1 MTDEKKDAKADN
13 QGDSTGEGNTD
24 AARRYNEGLA
34 ASLKK
39 GNTEEL
45 AKKAEEALEGS
56 EGAEL
61 RAAEELGKHA
71 ETSKK

>member
-1 MTDEKKDAKADN
+1 MTDPKKDN
-13 QGDSTGEGNTD
+13 QGDSIGEGNRD

-34 ASLKK
+34 ESLKK

-45 AKKAEEALEGS
+45 AKKAEEALEGR

-61 RAAEELGKHA
+61 RQAEERGKHA
-71 ETSKK
+71 ETKKK

>member
-1 MTDEKKDAKADN
+1 MADEKKDNQAD
-13 QGDSTGEGNTD
+13 SVGEGNRD

-34 ASLKK
+34 ASMKK

-61 RAAEELGKHA
+61 RAAEKVGKDA
-71 ETSKK
+71 AAQPGAKK